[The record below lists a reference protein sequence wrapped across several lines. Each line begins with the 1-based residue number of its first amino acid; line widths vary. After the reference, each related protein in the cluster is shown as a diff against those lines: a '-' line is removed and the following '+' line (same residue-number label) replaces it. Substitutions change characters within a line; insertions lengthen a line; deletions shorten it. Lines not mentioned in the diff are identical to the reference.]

1 MAHVHDHAT
10 TRDGGALTVFVASA
24 DLLARLSSQSASA
37 DLLTFTDSESQGALD
52 AIVRRRPRVVV
63 LEQLFAAT
71 AKGEAFVNR
80 LRADPQLSGLEIRLL
95 ASDRSAVLKT
105 SPHAL
110 NVGGGTLVS
119 MAQPFLTGPLRR
131 AQRVRMPAGVDLV
144 IDGSAARLIDL
155 STMGAQVLS
164 AVILRPNQ
172 SVRLS
177 LPEPQGMVK
186 VVAGVAWSAMELR
199 HAARYRAGIEFKDAH
214 PELLAALTDALS
226 VT

>member
-1 MAHVHDHAT
+1 MDHGTA
-10 TRDGGALTVFVASA
+10 RDGQGLTVFIASA
-24 DLLARLSSQSASA
+24 ELLANWSTRAVSA
-37 DLLTFTDSESQGALD
+37 DLLTFTDAESQGALE
-52 AIVRRRPRVVV
+52 AIVRRRARVVV
-63 LEQLFAAT
+63 LEQLFAST
-71 AKGEAFVNR
+71 AKGEAFVNV
-80 LRADPQLSGLEIRLL
+80 LRSDPQLAGLEIRLL

-105 SPHAL
+105 SPLAL
-110 NVGGGTLVS
+110 SVGGSALVS
-119 MAQPFLTGPLRR
+119 MAQPFLMGPVRR
-131 AQRVRMPAGVDLV
+131 AQRVRMPAGVELV

-177 LPEPQGMVK
+177 LPEQRG
-186 VVAGVAWSAMELR
+186 VVRVIAGVAWSAMELR
-199 HAARYRAGIEFKDAH
+199 HAARYRAGIEFKHAH